1 MNWKGQYFILKKV
14 GLLANTESGKAFEY
28 ACLLAIYDFYKE
40 KEVPV
45 EIIESPQLETAKSY
59 FDALSDHGKNDLLA
73 GEAAIKLINLLE
85 PKLDHYADNSV
96 LKLTLQTDSNGQKGD
111 VRDILCIR
119 NDSKRK
125 SWELG
130 ISCKH
135 NHFALKHSRISP
147 TIDFGKEW
155 LGKQCSSEYMEKV
168 GKIFAHLKPYVKE
181 KWDKVSDKVDKVDD
195 VYKPLL
201 KAFMDELT
209 RLDEEYPGEIAPALV
224 NYLIG
229 EKDFYKVISVEKKH
243 ITLITPVNLHDSLN
257 ERYKDHR
264 SMFSIEKPK
273 LPSVIYH
280 IGFKKVLDKKTNA
293 INQSDNTIIVTC
305 DEGWSFSL
313 RIHNASS
320 KVENSMKFDIE
331 SVSTPESIRSFIAPW
346 NV

>member
-1 MNWKGQYFILKKV
+1 MNTKNSPIK
-14 GLLANTESGKAFEY
+14 GKAYEY
-28 ACLLAIYDFYKE
+28 ACVLAVNDIISSIR
-40 KEVPV
+40 PV
-45 EIIESPQLETAKSY
+45 EIVDNSSLDIAKSH
-59 FDALSDHGKNDLLA
+59 FNNDISDLERRNMLLSAKAGVQVIIQMEPRMYDGKD
-73 GEAAIKLINLLE
+73 
-85 PKLDHYADNSV
+85 
-96 LKLTLQTDSNGQKGD
+96 KLTISLQPDTVATKKGD
-111 VRDILCIR
+111 IRDVLIIR
-119 NDSKRK
+119 RSIK
-125 SWELG
+125 WEIG
-130 ISCKH
+130 ISLKH
-135 NHFALKHSRISP
+135 NHAALKHSRLSP
-147 TIDFGKEW
+147 KIDFGKEW
-155 LGKQCSSEYMEKV
+155 LGKQCSSEYMDEV
-168 GKIFAHLKPYVKE
+168 GRIFANLKPYVKE

-209 RLDEEYPGEIAPALV
+209 RLDEGYPGEIAPALV

>member
-1 MNWKGQYFILKKV
+1 
-14 GLLANTESGKAFEY
+14 
-28 ACLLAIYDFYKE
+28 
-40 KEVPV
+40 
-45 EIIESPQLETAKSY
+45 
-59 FDALSDHGKNDLLA
+59 
-73 GEAAIKLINLLE
+73 
-85 PKLDHYADNSV
+85 
-96 LKLTLQTDSNGQKGD
+96 
-111 VRDILCIR
+111 
-119 NDSKRK
+119 
-125 SWELG
+125 
-130 ISCKH
+130 
-135 NHFALKHSRISP
+135 
-147 TIDFGKEW
+147 
-155 LGKQCSSEYMEKV
+155 MEKV
-168 GKIFAHLKPYVKE
+168 GKIFANLKPYVKE

-201 KAFMDELT
+201 KAFMDKLT